1 MPSAPICT
9 KIAPKNGVEHGDN
22 HKAGRPLALA
32 KMLDH
37 ADLSMLLSVYYKQD
51 AQADADLLG

>member
-1 MPSAPICT
+1 MHQDCT
-9 KIAPKNGVEHGDN
+9 KKGVEHGDN
-22 HKAGRPLALA
+22 HEAVRPLALA

-37 ADLSMLLSVYYKQD
+37 ADLRMLLSVYYKQD